1 MRHLTK
7 NMKIKFLNMLK
18 EGISLNV
25 YLFFVLHRNFN
36 FFIEINFLKSIFNL
50 ISRHTDTSML
60 RPDVSATKKEYTT
73 QKIRQEWAEHEET
86 IFPADDLEPEEN
98 WKTNPEDESKVF
110 RPIASEATT
119 VESSINK
126 TDTEK
131 SNDLKTVIDD
141 KPNKEESK
149 SKKKRRKKSV
159 LKKKNIQRK
168 NSTSSSAGSV
178 NLEQQQDQDTESM
191 TVSNNTSN

>member
-1 MRHLTK
+1 M
-7 NMKIKFLNMLK
+7 I
-18 EGISLNV
+18 
-25 YLFFVLHRNFN
+25 
-36 FFIEINFLKSIFNL
+36 
-50 ISRHTDTSML
+50 
-60 RPDVSATKKEYTT
+60 RPDIAATKKEYTT

-86 IFPADDLEPEEN
+86 IFPDGLETEEN
-98 WKTNPEDESKVF
+98 WKPIPEDENKVF

-119 VESSINK
+119 VDSSINK
-126 TDTEK
+126 TDAEK
-131 SNDLKTVIDD
+131 SNDLKTAIDD

-178 NLEQQQDQDTESM
+178 NSEQQQDQDTESM
-191 TVSNNTSN
+191 TVSNNTSNLIFLNFFNQIIN

>member
-1 MRHLTK
+1 M
-7 NMKIKFLNMLK
+7 I
-18 EGISLNV
+18 
-25 YLFFVLHRNFN
+25 
-36 FFIEINFLKSIFNL
+36 
-50 ISRHTDTSML
+50 
-60 RPDVSATKKEYTT
+60 RPDVCATKKEYTT

-86 IFPADDLEPEEN
+86 IFPVDNLESEEN
-98 WKTNPEDESKVF
+98 WKQNPIEEDESKVF

-119 VESSINK
+119 LETSSINNK
-126 TDTEK
+126 TDAEK

-191 TVSNNTSN
+191 TVSNNTSNLKFNFIIK

>member
-1 MRHLTK
+1 M
-7 NMKIKFLNMLK
+7 I
-18 EGISLNV
+18 
-25 YLFFVLHRNFN
+25 
-36 FFIEINFLKSIFNL
+36 
-50 ISRHTDTSML
+50 
-60 RPDVSATKKEYTT
+60 RPDVCATKKEYTT
-73 QKIRQEWAEHEET
+73 QKIRQEWAEHEDT
-86 IFPADDLEPEEN
+86 IFPVDLESEEN
-98 WKTNPEDESKVF
+98 WKPNPIEEDESKVF

-119 VESSINK
+119 LENSINK
-126 TDTEK
+126 TDAEK
-131 SNDLKTVIDD
+131 SNDLKTIIDD

-191 TVSNNTSN
+191 TVSNNTSNFNSLIFQFQFQ

>member
-1 MRHLTK
+1 
-7 NMKIKFLNMLK
+7 
-18 EGISLNV
+18 
-25 YLFFVLHRNFN
+25 
-36 FFIEINFLKSIFNL
+36 
-50 ISRHTDTSML
+50 ML

-86 IFPADDLEPEEN
+86 IFPVDNLEPEEN
-98 WKTNPEDESKVF
+98 WKTNQEDESKVF

-119 VESSINK
+119 TVESSINK
-126 TDTEK
+126 TDAEK
-131 SNDLKTVIDD
+131 SNDLKTTIDD

-191 TVSNNTSN
+191 TVSNNTSKFFTFFQFKNN

>member
-1 MRHLTK
+1 MF
-7 NMKIKFLNMLK
+7 I
-18 EGISLNV
+18 
-25 YLFFVLHRNFN
+25 YLFLHRNL
-36 FFIEINFLKSIFNL
+36 NFLVKLIFLNFL
-50 ISRHTDTSML
+50 IYFSRHTDTTML

-86 IFPADDLEPEEN
+86 IFPVDNLEPEEN

-126 TDTEK
+126 TDAEK

-178 NLEQQQDQDTESM
+178 NLEQQQEQDTESM
-191 TVSNNTSN
+191 TVSNNTSNYIFFIFKFYQKN